1 MKAKFKLRLLLLVPV
16 FTAIILTPLAV
27 NAQEKKVAGKV
38 TDENGNALNG
48 ASIVVKGTRT
58 GTNTD
63 EAGSFSVTVPNTNS
77 ILVISFSGYTSKEI
91 TVTNLAAVVKLVPDE
106 KKQAMNEVVVIGY
119 GTQRKADLTG
129 AVGSISK
136 KDFANKP
143 FTSPDQIL
151 TGRMAGVNVTN
162 RSGDPGAPIEV
173 RIRGIGTAGNNQP
186 LWIID
191 GVPVATNTST
201 ITGKHIQCN

>member
-63 EAGSFSVTVPNTNS
+63 AAGSFSVTVPNENS
-77 ILVISFSGYTSKEI
+77 ILVISFSGYTSKE
-91 TVTNLAAVVKLVPDE
+91 VAVKNLAAGVKLVPDE
-106 KKQAMNEVVVIGY
+106 RKQALNEVVVTGY
-119 GTQRKADLTG
+119 GSQRKADLTG
-129 AVGSISK
+129 AIGSISR

-151 TGRMAGVNVTN
+151 TGRIAGVN
-162 RSGDPGAPIEV
+162 
-173 RIRGIGTAGNNQP
+173 
-186 LWIID
+186 
-191 GVPVATNTST
+191 
-201 ITGKHIQCN
+201 